1 MTIPRGMT
9 LIMLQ
14 AEALL
19 QEDVLEPMLSEIS
32 SSTSNNRA
40 VQIAKRYFSKYSPH
54 IMEALDIVADAH
66 PVVKGELLLLIYGLR
81 LTFATVVVIAFRA
94 VFNLVKRLHENLDKI
109 TILFGAM
116 QDMMVSILR
125 CACFC
130 SVCGASLTCVCS
142 LKYVRDQ
149 PLTIN
154 SGHAAVN
161 PIKAR
166 SKVAA
171 DDIYRCFQDCDTY
184 LRLTS
189 FERVFRSSAWESK
202 LAEYVDIFQE
212 HRAKFQHLLLVFI
225 TTEATRISDKIDRL
239 IDKSVISV

>member
-1 MTIPRGMT
+1 M
-9 LIMLQ
+9 
-14 AEALL
+14 
-19 QEDVLEPMLSEIS
+19 
-32 SSTSNNRA
+32 
-40 VQIAKRYFSKYSPH
+40 
-54 IMEALDIVADAH
+54 
-66 PVVKGELLLLIYGLR
+66 
-81 LTFATVVVIAFRA
+81 VIAFRA

-116 QDMMVSILR
+116 NDMMVSILR

-130 SVCGASLTCVCS
+130 SVCGSSLTSVCS

-161 PIKAR
+161 RIKAL
-166 SKVAA
+166 SMTAA

-202 LAEYVDIFQE
+202 LAEYVDTFQE
-212 HRAKFQHLLLVFI
+212 HRAMFQTLLLEVI
-225 TTEATRISDKIDRL
+225 TIEVTRISDKIDRL
-239 IDKSVISV
+239 TDKSVISFRCTLM